1 LFYGATAMTDA
12 GLMEETRELHLFT
25 RNPLTPPYP
34 VQLQIAEFALGCF
47 WGAEQRFWQL
57 KGVWTTAVGYT
68 GGKTLDPTYEE
79 VCSGQTGHAEVVR
92 VVYDSDLITY
102 PELLACFWEGHDPT
116 QGMRQGNDIG
126 TQYRSSVYYADREQ
140 EELARRSLELY
151 QAALSAKGGDPITTE
166 IVPSETFYF
175 AESYHQQ
182 YLGKNPGG
190 YCGHGGTGVPFPLK
204 ALCKE

>member
-1 LFYGATAMTDA
+1 MFYGATAMTDA

-68 GGKTLDPTYEE
+68 GGETLDPTYEE
-79 VCSGQTGHAEVVR
+79 VCSGQTGHAEAVR
-92 VVYDSDLITY
+92 IVYDPGLMTY

-126 TQYRSSVYYADREQ
+126 TQYRSGVYCAGREQ
-140 EELARRSLELY
+140 EELAKRSLELY

-166 IVPSETFYF
+166 VVPSETFYF

>member
-1 LFYGATAMTDA
+1 M
-12 GLMEETRELHLFT
+12 
-25 RNPLTPPYP
+25 
-34 VQLQIAEFALGCF
+34 
-47 WGAEQRFWQL
+47 
-57 KGVWTTAVGYT
+57 GYT

-175 AESYHQQ
+175 AESYHPAI
-182 YLGKNPGG
+182 PGQEPG
-190 YCGHGGTGVPFPLK
+190 RLLRPPAAPVCRFR
-204 ALCKE
+204 